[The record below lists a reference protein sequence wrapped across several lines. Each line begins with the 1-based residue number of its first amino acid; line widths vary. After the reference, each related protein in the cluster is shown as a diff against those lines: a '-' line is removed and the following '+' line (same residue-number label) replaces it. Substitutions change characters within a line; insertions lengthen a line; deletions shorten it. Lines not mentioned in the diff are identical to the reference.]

1 MSFATISRPTGTRS
15 VSSSL
20 HYDKATNHTQRFQ
33 DLDKQ
38 MKEKLL
44 STLLLD
50 NPEIFSIIEDKITGL
65 ITSVKVKEHRQRTR
79 AAFDAQQNSTLVQ
92 QLKDH
97 NTNNNDAVYGYDA
110 RRIQRI
116 HDNHT
121 VEPPTSSVDPGYA
134 LYADD
139 DHGGGG
145 NSGLRI
151 AEELTI
157 AVAPVDRSI
166 LIELNT
172 NNAVVHPMLYTKVPD
187 D

>member
-1 MSFATISRPTGTRS
+1 
-15 VSSSL
+15 
-20 HYDKATNHTQRFQ
+20 
-33 DLDKQ
+33 

-92 QLKDH
+92 QLEDH

-110 RRIQRI
+110 RPIQRI

-121 VEPPTSSVDPGYA
+121 VEPPISSVDPGYA
-134 LYADD
+134 LYTDD

-145 NSGLRI
+145 NSGSSGRGGTDNRGGTSGPVYLNRI
-151 AEELTI
+151 EHQQRRRPPDALHEGPGQLARTTSRDAPTLSKCYFFESTFKPSMQIKTI
-157 AVAPVDRSI
+157 FS
-166 LIELNT
+166 
-172 NNAVVHPMLYTKVPD
+172 LYI
-187 D
+187 

>member
-1 MSFATISRPTGTRS
+1 
-15 VSSSL
+15 
-20 HYDKATNHTQRFQ
+20 
-33 DLDKQ
+33 

-116 HDNHT
+116 HD
-121 VEPPTSSVDPGYA
+121 
-134 LYADD
+134 
-139 DHGGGG
+139 
-145 NSGLRI
+145 I
-151 AEELTI
+151 
-157 AVAPVDRSI
+157 
-166 LIELNT
+166 
-172 NNAVVHPMLYTKVPD
+172 
-187 D
+187 

>member
-15 VSSSL
+15 ASSSL
-20 HYDKATNHTQRFQ
+20 HYDEATNHTQRFQ

-116 HDNHT
+116 HD
-121 VEPPTSSVDPGYA
+121 
-134 LYADD
+134 
-139 DHGGGG
+139 
-145 NSGLRI
+145 I
-151 AEELTI
+151 
-157 AVAPVDRSI
+157 
-166 LIELNT
+166 
-172 NNAVVHPMLYTKVPD
+172 
-187 D
+187 